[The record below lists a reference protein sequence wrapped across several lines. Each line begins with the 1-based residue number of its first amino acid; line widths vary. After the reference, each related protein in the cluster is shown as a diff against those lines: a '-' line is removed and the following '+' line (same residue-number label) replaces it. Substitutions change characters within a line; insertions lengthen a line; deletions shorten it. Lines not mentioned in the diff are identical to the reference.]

1 MIEPKA
7 VADDDPHVI
16 VVPLKPLSLET
27 YSEPFAGVLYPVSFC
42 SVQPVGGVS
51 VAGLAPFP
59 TTPSVGL
66 ALSALMSKSGAG
78 VLPPAMFVS
87 LFDWR
92 TASMPILLT
101 PETRATEITAP
112 VAASGLQSNVTVIA
126 DAAASF
132 LATKQ

>member
-7 VADDDPHVI
+7 VADDDPQVI

-51 VAGLAPFP
+51 VAGLAPLP
-59 TTPSVGL
+59 TTPSVGF
-66 ALSALMSKSGAG
+66 AESAAMSKSGAG
-78 VLPPAMFVS
+78 VLFAGMLVS
-87 LFDWR
+87 LFDCL
-92 TASMPILLT
+92 TESMPVLFM
-101 PETRATEITAP
+101 PDTRATEITAP

-126 DAAASF
+126 DAAASA
-132 LATKQ
+132 LETKQ